1 MNNNLLKRRSVFI
14 KKGFQGR
21 FILGILAIILLSGLC
36 SALLIY
42 WITGDELRAWSLSP
56 HANIDKA
63 SERLGLSI
71 LIGNAVS
78 ILVAGAVAVV
88 AVLYASHKIVGPL
101 HRFETLCEQVGNGN
115 LDELNALRANDQ
127 LHELAR
133 AFDDMVAKLRSRR
146 DQQAGLLVGI
156 NNHIRDLKSS
166 DNLTTEQLN
175 ILSELAE
182 AVAQLNK
189 PDDKEGNY

>member
-1 MNNNLLKRRSVFI
+1 MDNNLFKRRSVFI

-21 FILGILAIILLSGLC
+21 FILGVLAIILLSGLC

-56 HANIDKA
+56 HANIVKA

-71 LIGNAVS
+71 LIGNTVS

-115 LDELNALRANDQ
+115 LDGINSLRASDQ
-127 LHELAR
+127 LQELAR
-133 AFDDMVAKLRSRR
+133 AFSDMVVKLRTRR
-146 DQQAGLLVGI
+146 DQQAGLLVDI
-156 NNHIRDLKSS
+156 NNLIRDLKSG
-166 DNLTTEQLN
+166 DNLTTEQHN
-175 ILSELAE
+175 ILSALAE
-182 AVAQLNK
+182 AVAQLKN
-189 PDDKEGNY
+189 